1 MFLTHLLADYDG
13 RWRRELGTQ
22 CCQHRS
28 QRRALGWEEFL
39 ITVLILMELLLQSLL
54 IHFHLTF
61 IRNSS
66 NVIQDLIRPSFW
78 LLKHQEM
85 AWNKISNPQKCQHFK
100 PVFDMVLK
108 VSLSLG
114 TIVAIEFGMV
124 MGATASSSPQR
135 SSTGSWRL
143 DKLVIHRESNLRIC
157 DFSSKYEFSFVIQQ

>member
-1 MFLTHLLADYDG
+1 MKARTRDPVLPASITTACSWLGIVSYYSSNFDG
-13 RWRRELGTQ
+13 IAFTI
-22 CCQHRS
+22 
-28 QRRALGWEEFL
+28 L
-39 ITVLILMELLLQSLL
+39 IDS
-54 IHFHLTF
+54 FHLTF
-61 IRNSS
+61 IWNSS

-85 AWNKISNPQKCQHFK
+85 TWNKTLHSNKCQHFK
-100 PVFDMVLK
+100 PVFDKVLK

-143 DKLVIHRESNLRIC
+143 DKLVIHRESNLQIC
-157 DFSSKYEFSFVIQQ
+157 DFSSKY

>member
-1 MFLTHLLADYDG
+1 MKARTRDPVLPASITTACSWLGKVSYCCSNFCGIAFTIFIDSFLSYLYLELLQRNSRSHPPKLLAA
-13 RWRRELGTQ
+13 Q
-22 CCQHRS
+22 AS
-28 QRRALGWEEFL
+28 
-39 ITVLILMELLLQSLL
+39 
-54 IHFHLTF
+54 
-61 IRNSS
+61 RNGLE
-66 NVIQDLIRPSFW
+66 QDIEP
-78 LLKHQEM
+78 Q
-85 AWNKISNPQKCQHFK
+85 QKCQHFK

>member
-1 MFLTHLLADYDG
+1 M
-13 RWRRELGTQ
+13 WRRELGTQ
-22 CCQHRS
+22 CCPHRS
-28 QRRALGWEEFL
+28 QRRALGWEKFL
-39 ITVLILMELLLQSLL
+39 FTILIFMELLILQSLL
-54 IHFHLTF
+54 IHFHVTF
-61 IRNSS
+61 ICNSS

-85 AWNKISNPQKCQHFK
+85 AWNKILNPQKCQHFK

-114 TIVAIEFGMV
+114 TIVAIEFGIV

-135 SSTGSWRL
+135 SSTGSCSL